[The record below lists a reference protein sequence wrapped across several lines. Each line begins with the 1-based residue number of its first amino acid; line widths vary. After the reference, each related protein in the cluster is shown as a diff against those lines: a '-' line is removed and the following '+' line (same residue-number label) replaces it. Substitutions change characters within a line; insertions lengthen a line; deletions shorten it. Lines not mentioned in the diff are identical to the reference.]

1 MVGANVD
8 RKIWRLWARWMPR
21 LLARRISSTLIPE
34 LTAAHRDWCLSLLR
48 SGLSVADIRRT
59 NLDSPFH
66 PDQDRQMVL
75 QDFLRRRRRMWRT
88 RQKGRND

>member
-21 LLARRISSTLIPE
+21 LLARRIPSTLIQE
-34 LTAAHRDWCLSLLR
+34 FTVAHHDWCRLLLH

-75 QDFLRRRRRMWRT
+75 QDLLRRRRRMWRT